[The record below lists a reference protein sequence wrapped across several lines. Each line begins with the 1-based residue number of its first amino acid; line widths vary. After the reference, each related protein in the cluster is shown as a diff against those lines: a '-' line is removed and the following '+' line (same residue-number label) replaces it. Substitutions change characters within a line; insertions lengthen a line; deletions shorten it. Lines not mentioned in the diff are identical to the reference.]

1 MIFSIYLIRH
11 LLKLPYNGILKVYS
25 IALFYCYYCNLA
37 IKGVYKWLNRVW
49 RLVQDHIE
57 NVSSS
62 WQPRNDMGEIKK
74 LLAGSNRAIKEVIV
88 NKLIFIAL

>member
-1 MIFSIYLIRH
+1 MFISY
-11 LLKLPYNGILKVYS
+11 
-25 IALFYCYYCNLA
+25 YCCNLA

-62 WQPRNDMGEIKK
+62 WQPRNDMAGIKL

-88 NKLIFIAL
+88 S

>member
-1 MIFSIYLIRH
+1 MSSMYPLRH
-11 LLKLPYNGILKVYS
+11 LLKLLYNGILKVHC
-25 IALFYCYYCNLA
+25 IALFYYYCCTLA

-62 WQPRNDMGEIKK
+62 WQPRDDTAGIKK
-74 LLAGSNRAIKEVIV
+74 LLIGSNRAIKEVV
-88 NKLIFIAL
+88 VS